1 MMEPWEYAMQY
12 LGVPF
17 LHMGRTP
24 QGLDCVGLLV
34 LAARDCGWEPTDQEY
49 YGREPS
55 KRSGIDRLA
64 EYLEL
69 NLGPPVTRAMQ
80 PNDVLLMRLRR
91 TALSSHI
98 AMVCPHPEGL
108 GMIHTYGEIK
118 RVAYHRIDNYRERQI
133 VGVYPWP
140 AKS

>member
-1 MMEPWEYAMQY
+1 MEPWEYAMQY

-34 LAARDCGWEPTDQEY
+34 LVARDCGWEPIDQDFY
-49 YGREPS
+49 SREPS
-55 KRSGIDRLA
+55 KRSGIDKLA
-64 EYLEL
+64 DYLRI
-69 NLGPPVTRAMQ
+69 NLGEPVTRPMQ
-80 PNDVLLMRLRR
+80 PNDIMLMRLRR
-91 TALSSHI
+91 TALSSHV
-98 AMVCPHPEGL
+98 AMVAPHPEGL

-118 RVAYHRIDNYRERQI
+118 RVTYHRIDAYRTNQMVE
-133 VGVYPWP
+133 VFEWP